1 MNGHVGACAPLHP
14 QWQHWGELC
23 AAVDVCGWDAPE
35 CDETGV
41 EAEGRVEHDEDIED
55 ECDEMGAIELEM
67 CVSEGCDGEIVWVW
81 VSG

>member
-1 MNGHVGACAPLHP
+1 M
-14 QWQHWGELC
+14 
-23 AAVDVCGWDAPE
+23 
-35 CDETGV
+35 